1 MAGGKIALVL
11 VLLSA
16 LALLAAGCGA
26 MGTPEATQSTSPGE
40 PATSETS
47 TTEIPLVTPAVPAGT
62 GGSLLGKWHNATTG
76 ETLEFRADGT
86 VLGTAGDQA
95 GLMVTYTTEGNVLT
109 IDAAGGLLTSVYYSV
124 DGDTLTLT
132 DPVTGEPG
140 TLKRID

>member
-1 MAGGKIALVL
+1 MGARKATLALAV
-11 VLLSA
+11 
-16 LALLAAGCGA
+16 LALLAGSLLAGGCESVSGGA
-26 MGTPEATQSTSPGE
+26 EDTAAGAPVEV
-40 PATSETS
+40 S
-47 TTEIPLVTPAVPAGT
+47 TTAELPAGPEGT

-95 GLMVTYTTEGNVLT
+95 GLIVTYLTEENLLT

-124 DGDTLTLT
+124 DGNTLTLT

-140 TLKRID
+140 TLQRVD